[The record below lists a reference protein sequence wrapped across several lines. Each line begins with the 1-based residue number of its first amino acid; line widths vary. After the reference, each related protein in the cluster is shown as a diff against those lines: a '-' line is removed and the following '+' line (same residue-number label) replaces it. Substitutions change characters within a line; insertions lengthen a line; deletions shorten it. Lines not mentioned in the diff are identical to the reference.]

1 MNRQELAALIV
12 AKLDQEKSRCSH
24 EFETPGQVAG
34 FVVDD
39 LLPDEI
45 AQEVA
50 RAFPRPDQM
59 VFRNSIH
66 ESKYVSSQMNEYDP
80 LMEEIIFAFQDPEV
94 VSKVSEITG
103 ISNLLGDELLY
114 AAGLSGM
121 AKGCFLKPHLDN
133 SHDLSGKRYR
143 VLNLLYYVTPDWQE
157 SYGGNLEI
165 WDHGVQATPRTIVSQ
180 FNRLLVMSTFR
191 NSWHSVSEVRHDN
204 MRRCVSNYY
213 FSKESLEQRD
223 YYHVTSFK
231 GRPKDGMLRAILAA
245 DRMARNAVGKTIRFF
260 TKGNIKTTHVFKKDK
275 K

>member
-12 AKLDQEKSRCSH
+12 EKLDQQKLQCSR
-24 EFETPGQVAG
+24 EFETPDQVAG

-50 RAFPRPDQM
+50 RAFPRSDQM
-59 VFRNSIH
+59 VLRNSMH
-66 ESKYVSSQMNEYDP
+66 ECKYVSSQISDYDP
-80 LMEEIIFAFQDPEV
+80 LIEECIFAFQEPEV

-103 ISNLLGDELLY
+103 IPNLLGDELLY
-114 AAGLSGM
+114 AAGLSAM
-121 AKGCFLKPHLDN
+121 PKRCFLKPHLDN

-165 WDHGVQATPRTIVSQ
+165 WDHGVKAAPRTIVSR

-191 NSWHSVSEVRHDN
+191 TSWHSVSEVRHDD

-245 DRMARNAVGKTIRFF
+245 DRMARNVVGKTIRFF
-260 TKGNIKTTHVFKKDK
+260 TKGNIKTTHVYKKDK